1 MERDTKR
8 GRETETEK
16 EKERSFLLKT
26 RISQTGNIK
35 MQIFLMFLVSG
46 LKNISLLMVC
56 SSILGNHSACVYI

>member
-1 MERDTKR
+1 
-8 GRETETEK
+8 
-16 EKERSFLLKT
+16 LKT